1 MPTLT
6 LIAAVSEDGFISRG
20 QGVPW
25 KLPADVAHFR
35 AYAAGKWLLLGRQT
49 YEEMIGW
56 FRDHTPLVL
65 SRDEGFVPAIGRRVG
80 SVEEAVN
87 LTSAEELVVCGG
99 AQAYALA
106 LPVADRLVLT
116 LVQTPLGKGVPFPTI
131 VWDEWT
137 EVSREPHPA
146 DSLHAHAFQIVTWE
160 RTPGA

>member
-25 KLPADVAHFR
+25 NLPADVAHFR
-35 AYAAGKWLLLGRQT
+35 AYTSGKWLLLGRRT
-49 YEEMIGW
+49 YEEMRGW
-56 FRDHTPLVL
+56 FRDHTPLML
-65 SRDEGFVPAIGRRVG
+65 SRDESFVPEMGQRIG
-80 SVEEAVN
+80 SVEEAMR
-87 LTSAEELVVCGG
+87 LTNADELVVCGG

-116 LVQTPLGKGVPFPTI
+116 QVGTQLGEGIPFPAI
-131 VWDEWT
+131 DWSEWT
-137 EVSREPHPA
+137 EVSREAHAA
-146 DSLHAHAFQIVTWE
+146 DAQHAHAFQIVTWE